1 MDTLDG
7 IEKLAHQAR
16 EEETPG
22 VDLADQVLH
31 QIRAEETKTFSFT
44 VFDLFATASAI
55 VASVVGYFSIGAW
68 KFIASPLMQFFTPLQ
83 EIRLW

>member
-7 IEKLAHQAR
+7 IEKLARQAQ
-16 EEETPG
+16 EEKTPNFDVAHRVLQQIKAKET
-22 VDLADQVLH
+22 
-31 QIRAEETKTFSFT
+31 ETFNFT
-44 VFDLFATASAI
+44 VFGLFATASAV

-68 KFIASPLMQFFTPLQ
+68 KFVASPLMQFFTPLQ

>member
-16 EEETPG
+16 EEKTPNFD
-22 VDLADQVLH
+22 VANQVLQ
-31 QIRAEETKTFSFT
+31 QIRATETETFNFA
-44 VFDLFATASAI
+44 VFELIATASAV
-55 VASVVGYFSIGAW
+55 VASVVGYFSISTW
-68 KFIASPLMQFFTPLQ
+68 RLITSPLMQFFTPLQ

>member
-1 MDTLDG
+1 MDALEG
-7 IEKLAHQAR
+7 IEKLARQAR
-16 EEETPG
+16 EEETPRFD
-22 VDLADQVLH
+22 VADQVLQ
-31 QIRAEETKTFSFT
+31 QIRAEETETFSFT
-44 VFDLFATASAI
+44 VFDLFATASAV

>member
-1 MDTLDG
+1 MDALEG
-7 IEKLAHQAR
+7 INKLARQAR
-16 EEETPG
+16 EEETPRFD
-22 VDLADQVLH
+22 VADQVLQ
-31 QIRAEETKTFSFT
+31 QIRAEESETFSFT
-44 VFDLFATASAI
+44 VFDLFATASAV